1 MAHEINAYYGRL
13 SAWHNLGTVIGD
25 YMTIDDLLEN
35 TDLNYEVKKF
45 QLEFQGNPIDAYG
58 TFRMDTGEFLS
69 TVGESYEVMQHTTGF
84 KILDSLVG
92 NGVTKFETAGA
103 LGRGERVWGL
113 AKLDTD
119 MLIGGDDKIENYLL
133 FSTSHDGSLAFEF
146 RLTTIRVV
154 CANTLRAAK
163 SQGMSSFKVYH
174 TKNAAQNMDNALAAM
189 SATRH
194 EIKTIEEKLNFLNN
208 RIMTQDAMDDIFKVL
223 FKTDSKKSQR
233 GETRLENTLD
243 EILNLYENN
252 DRNTFPNQRG
262 TAYNLLNAI
271 VEYADFGKPNNLKY
285 GTIGAGAKLKES
297 AFELIYDAAGNL
309 SERERIVYSIPSQDT
324 SNEDIVA
331 DLLGL
336 IN

>member
-1 MAHEINAYYGRL
+1 MAHDINAYVGRL

-25 YMTIDDLLEN
+25 YMSIDDLLAN
-35 TDLNYEVKKF
+35 TELNYQVKKF
-45 QLEFQGNPIDAYG
+45 QLEFQGKPIDSFG
-58 TFRMDTGEFLS
+58 TFRLDSMEFLAN
-69 TVGESYEVMQHTTGF
+69 VGEGYEVMQHTDGF

-92 NGVTKFETAGA
+92 NGITRFETAGA

-119 MLIGGDDKIENYLL
+119 MLIGGEDKIENYLL

-174 TKNAAQNMDNALAAM
+174 TKNALVNMENALQAM

-208 RIMTQDAMDDIFKVL
+208 RIMTQEAMDDIFKVL
-223 FKTDSKKSQR
+223 FKADEKKSQR
-233 GETRLENTLD
+233 GATRLENTLD

-252 DRNTFPNQRG
+252 DRNTFTSQRG

-271 VEYADFGKPNNLKY
+271 VEYADFGKPNNLTY
-285 GTIGAGAKLKES
+285 GTIGAGAKLKEA
-297 AFELIYDAAGNL
+297 AFDLIYDNAGNL
-309 SERERIVYSIPSQDT
+309 REKERIVYSIPAPDT
-324 SNEDIVA
+324 SNEDVVA

-336 IN
+336 N